1 MGSLR
6 IFVNDGWVEPETG
19 RGEARYGA
27 ACYGAPAIDFIRGE
41 LGLLGTKE
49 GCREGDCGACA
60 VLVGEI
66 DDGQNGGESAG
77 EPRYRAIPSCLLAL
91 GDLAGKHLI
100 TIEGLTASSPEGL
113 TPVMRAF
120 LEENASQCGFCS
132 PGFVIVLSAWL
143 AGSAHPDLAGA
154 MTAVDGNLCRCTGY
168 GAIRRAAERLA
179 VEFGT
184 LPEDAAE
191 RLAFLVEKAVLPRSV
206 LSYLESAKTKA
217 SSIHGSRPGYA
228 ETAIGGGTD
237 WFVRT
242 PYPEADFKPL
252 LLRSTQGMAGISKME
267 WGNNPEERPALTEMK
282 RTEAIWVRVGAAV
295 TVTDFFA
302 SKLVREAVPGI
313 EKFESQFASSL
324 IRNLATIGG
333 NVANAS
339 PVGDITSM
347 LMGLGAVLEL
357 GESTSGLNP
366 ALHSESRFLAIENFF
381 VGYKKTALKRNDLL
395 LAVLIPADKG
405 LFFSFEKIAKREKLD
420 IAAVNTAMSFRIEG
434 GRITGTR
441 ISAGGVA
448 AVPILLGKA
457 AALLEGAPFD
467 RDDPKTLAAF
477 ARAVS
482 SAAREEVSPIGD
494 VRGSAVYRK
503 RMTGRLVLAHF
514 VRLFESTGIAKELF
528 P

>member
-19 RGEARYGA
+19 VGAARYGE
-27 ACYGAPAIDFIRGE
+27 PAIDFIRGE
-41 LGLLGTKE
+41 LGLTGTKE

-60 VLVGEI
+60 VLVGDFAGDQE
-66 DDGQNGGESAG
+66 GGEAKGS
-77 EPRYRAIPSCLLAL
+77 PRYRAQPSCLLAL

-100 TIEGLTASSPEGL
+100 TIEGLSASSPDGL

-132 PGFVIVLSAWL
+132 PGFVIALSAWL
-143 AGSAHPDLAGA
+143 AGTAHPDLAGA
-154 MTAVDGNLCRCTGY
+154 MMAVDGNLCRCTGY

-179 VEFGT
+179 FEFRE
-184 LPEDAAE
+184 LPEDAE
-191 RLAFLVEKAVLPRSV
+191 SRLKFLAEKAVLPRSV
-206 LSYLESAKTKA
+206 LTFLECGRVEGGAATQ
-217 SSIHGSRPGYA
+217 SRRGMA
-228 ETAIGGGTD
+228 DVAIGGGTD
-237 WFVRT
+237 YFVRN
-242 PYPEADFKPL
+242 PYPEPDFKPL
-252 LLRSTQGMAGISKME
+252 LLRSTPGMTGIATTADRPKIADGRREVVE
-267 WGNNPEERPALTEMK
+267 WLR
-282 RTEAIWVRVGAAV
+282 IGAAV

-302 SKLVREAVPGI
+302 SNLVREALPGI
-313 EKFESQFASSL
+313 EKFESQFASTL

-339 PVGDITSM
+339 PVGDVTSM

-357 GESTSGLNP
+357 GEIPSGLNP
-366 ALHSESRFLAIENFF
+366 SLHNKPRFLAIEDFF
-381 VGYKKTALKRNDLL
+381 VGYKKTALKRNEIL
-395 LAVLIPADKG
+395 LAVLIPAGKG
-405 LFFSFEKIAKREKLD
+405 LLFSFEKIAKRDKLD
-420 IAAVNTAMSFRIEG
+420 IAAVNTAMSFRVEG
-434 GRITGTR
+434 GRIIGAR

-448 AVPILLGKA
+448 AVPVLLGKA
-457 AALLEGAPFD
+457 AALLEGAPVD

-494 VRGSAVYRK
+494 VRGSAAYRK
-503 RMTGRLVLAHF
+503 RMMGRLVLAHF
-514 VRLFESTGIAKELF
+514 LRLFEGTGVAKELF